1 MKNGWKRWIRGW
13 SLIVILLSVLS
24 VSGCSVSEED
34 GLQEVTEKVSQEPE
48 VSQKDSGKSE
58 DQEKPGQTEGD
69 TDTGSK
75 KSAEKKIWVY
85 VCGAVNA
92 PGVYELKEDAR
103 LYEAIEL
110 AGGVNQEAAPEVLN
124 QARVLADGE
133 RIYVPK
139 QDEAESYSLQDQGL
153 ESNAGTADTRGKIN
167 INTAGKEELMTLPGI
182 GEAKAEKI
190 LRYREEHGAFRSIED
205 VMQIEGIK
213 EGVFNKIKEDITNNL
228 TSLYENKE
236 QKKELRTKV
245 KEKISKLSR
254 RETEES
260 DKKILH
266 QIKSLA
272 EYKNADTIFCYVST
286 EKEINTI
293 PLLQEILD
301 SGKRLGVPK
310 CTGKG
315 IMDAYEIQN
324 LEQLKIGSYG
334 ILEPGEECDI
344 ILDPTEI
351 QFAIIPCISCNR
363 KGERLGHGGGYY
375 DRYLEK
381 MPEDCEKAIL
391 CRESLMCD
399 EIPTEE
405 HDERMDLVISENG
418 IIRIKKEVCEI

>member
-124 QARVLADGE
+124 QARVLADGV
-133 RIYVPK
+133 RTYVPK
-139 QDEAESYSLQDQGL
+139 QDE
-153 ESNAGTADTRGKIN
+153 
-167 INTAGKEELMTLPGI
+167 
-182 GEAKAEKI
+182 AEKI

-213 EGVFNKIKEDITNNL
+213 EGVFNKIKEDIT
-228 TSLYENKE
+228 
-236 QKKELRTKV
+236 
-245 KEKISKLSR
+245 I
-254 RETEES
+254 
-260 DKKILH
+260 
-266 QIKSLA
+266 
-272 EYKNADTIFCYVST
+272 
-286 EKEINTI
+286 
-293 PLLQEILD
+293 
-301 SGKRLGVPK
+301 
-310 CTGKG
+310 
-315 IMDAYEIQN
+315 
-324 LEQLKIGSYG
+324 
-334 ILEPGEECDI
+334 
-344 ILDPTEI
+344 
-351 QFAIIPCISCNR
+351 
-363 KGERLGHGGGYY
+363 
-375 DRYLEK
+375 
-381 MPEDCEKAIL
+381 
-391 CRESLMCD
+391 
-399 EIPTEE
+399 
-405 HDERMDLVISENG
+405 
-418 IIRIKKEVCEI
+418 

>member
-167 INTAGKEELMTLPGI
+167 INTAGKEELMTLPDI

-213 EGVFNKIKEDITNNL
+213 EGVFNKIKEDIT
-228 TSLYENKE
+228 
-236 QKKELRTKV
+236 
-245 KEKISKLSR
+245 I
-254 RETEES
+254 
-260 DKKILH
+260 
-266 QIKSLA
+266 
-272 EYKNADTIFCYVST
+272 
-286 EKEINTI
+286 
-293 PLLQEILD
+293 
-301 SGKRLGVPK
+301 
-310 CTGKG
+310 
-315 IMDAYEIQN
+315 
-324 LEQLKIGSYG
+324 
-334 ILEPGEECDI
+334 
-344 ILDPTEI
+344 
-351 QFAIIPCISCNR
+351 
-363 KGERLGHGGGYY
+363 
-375 DRYLEK
+375 
-381 MPEDCEKAIL
+381 
-391 CRESLMCD
+391 
-399 EIPTEE
+399 
-405 HDERMDLVISENG
+405 
-418 IIRIKKEVCEI
+418 

>member
-1 MKNGWKRWIRGW
+1 MDQGMEPDRDTVISVISVRMQCVRGGRSAGSDRKSISGTGGIAERFGKR
-13 SLIVILLSVLS
+13 
-24 VSGCSVSEED
+24 
-34 GLQEVTEKVSQEPE
+34 
-48 VSQKDSGKSE
+48 E

-213 EGVFNKIKEDITNNL
+213 EGVFNKIKEDIT
-228 TSLYENKE
+228 
-236 QKKELRTKV
+236 
-245 KEKISKLSR
+245 I
-254 RETEES
+254 
-260 DKKILH
+260 
-266 QIKSLA
+266 
-272 EYKNADTIFCYVST
+272 
-286 EKEINTI
+286 
-293 PLLQEILD
+293 
-301 SGKRLGVPK
+301 
-310 CTGKG
+310 
-315 IMDAYEIQN
+315 
-324 LEQLKIGSYG
+324 
-334 ILEPGEECDI
+334 
-344 ILDPTEI
+344 
-351 QFAIIPCISCNR
+351 
-363 KGERLGHGGGYY
+363 
-375 DRYLEK
+375 
-381 MPEDCEKAIL
+381 
-391 CRESLMCD
+391 
-399 EIPTEE
+399 
-405 HDERMDLVISENG
+405 
-418 IIRIKKEVCEI
+418 

>member
-213 EGVFNKIKEDITNNL
+213 EGVFNKIKDIYGKIDILVNNAGISARESIYEYKEEDFKKIMDLNVNAVFNCSKAV
-228 TSLYENKE
+228 SLIMKENKGGVILNTSSMVSIYG
-236 QKKELRTKV
+236 QPSGCGYPA
-245 KEKISKLSR
+245 SKFAVNGL
-254 RETEES
+254 T
-260 DKKILH
+260 
-266 QIKSLA
+266 KSLA
-272 EYKNADTIFCYVST
+272 RELGKDGIRVNAVAPGIILTDMMKSVEDNVI
-286 EKEINTI
+286 EPLIKTI
-293 PLLQEILD
+293 PLGRIGRSEDVANAFLFLASDMASYI
-301 SGKRLGVPK
+301 
-310 CTGKG
+310 TG
-315 IMDAYEIQN
+315 
-324 LEQLKIGSYG
+324 
-334 ILEPGEECDI
+334 
-344 ILDPTEI
+344 
-351 QFAIIPCISCNR
+351 
-363 KGERLGHGGGYY
+363 
-375 DRYLEK
+375 
-381 MPEDCEKAIL
+381 AIL
-391 CRESLMCD
+391 PVDGAARS
-399 EIPTEE
+399 
-405 HDERMDLVISENG
+405 
-418 IIRIKKEVCEI
+418 

>member
-24 VSGCSVSEED
+24 VSGCSASEED

-58 DQEKPGQTEGD
+58 DQEKSGQTEGD

-103 LYEAIEL
+103 LYEAIAL

-167 INTAGKEELMTLPGI
+167 INIAGKEELMTLPGI

-213 EGVFNKIKEDITNNL
+213 EGVFNKIKEDIT
-228 TSLYENKE
+228 
-236 QKKELRTKV
+236 
-245 KEKISKLSR
+245 I
-254 RETEES
+254 
-260 DKKILH
+260 
-266 QIKSLA
+266 
-272 EYKNADTIFCYVST
+272 
-286 EKEINTI
+286 
-293 PLLQEILD
+293 
-301 SGKRLGVPK
+301 
-310 CTGKG
+310 
-315 IMDAYEIQN
+315 
-324 LEQLKIGSYG
+324 
-334 ILEPGEECDI
+334 
-344 ILDPTEI
+344 
-351 QFAIIPCISCNR
+351 
-363 KGERLGHGGGYY
+363 
-375 DRYLEK
+375 
-381 MPEDCEKAIL
+381 
-391 CRESLMCD
+391 
-399 EIPTEE
+399 
-405 HDERMDLVISENG
+405 
-418 IIRIKKEVCEI
+418 

>member
-75 KSAEKKIWVY
+75 KSAEKKI
-85 VCGAVNA
+85 CGAVNA

-213 EGVFNKIKEDITNNL
+213 EGVFNKIKEDIT
-228 TSLYENKE
+228 
-236 QKKELRTKV
+236 
-245 KEKISKLSR
+245 I
-254 RETEES
+254 
-260 DKKILH
+260 
-266 QIKSLA
+266 
-272 EYKNADTIFCYVST
+272 
-286 EKEINTI
+286 
-293 PLLQEILD
+293 
-301 SGKRLGVPK
+301 
-310 CTGKG
+310 
-315 IMDAYEIQN
+315 
-324 LEQLKIGSYG
+324 
-334 ILEPGEECDI
+334 
-344 ILDPTEI
+344 
-351 QFAIIPCISCNR
+351 
-363 KGERLGHGGGYY
+363 
-375 DRYLEK
+375 
-381 MPEDCEKAIL
+381 
-391 CRESLMCD
+391 
-399 EIPTEE
+399 
-405 HDERMDLVISENG
+405 
-418 IIRIKKEVCEI
+418 